1 VAWSRKAWPL
11 RWKLVA
17 GAVLIEAVMLAAL
30 VLNNVRL
37 IENSL
42 HEQVDLRL
50 AELSVLLNAAIAPSM
65 AQLDYGPIQGVFAQS
80 RRGDGV
86 TYFALFDKSGKW
98 VAGDGWPA
106 GQPLPEVQAHPA
118 VGSETR
124 RFDVEIPITIDNQIY
139 GRLQFGLSTDFLHAA
154 RTKLVRESIAIAVIE
169 IALSLV
175 LLALLGTWLMR
186 HLAKLEAASLAVGQG
201 RFDVEVNIQ
210 GADEIARVGQ
220 AFNRMTGEIKV
231 RLADLGKSEARFRTL
246 IERAPDAIV
255 VVDVDAQRIVDANP
269 RAESLFEC
277 PRQELLGSAVD
288 RFYVAGPPEAEGAV
302 MESIR
307 DVQRRAFAGESV
319 VVERPL
325 RAARGREFLAEV
337 RVDDLSDGK
346 RRLIRASY
354 TDITERKRA
363 EESLRESEQFLRD
376 IFNNAAEGIWVIDTD
391 RRTLR
396 ANRALCAMLAVSE
409 TDIRGRS
416 IYSFVDDRN
425 AQIFRERSAITQES
439 GSGTSYEV
447 ELTNSLGN
455 KLTCLFNSSPLRD
468 AGSRIIGSFAVVNDI
483 TVRKATE
490 DELRKTKERYDLAAA
505 IGKVGTW
512 DWNPATGALAWN
524 DETFRLLGFEP
535 GAVAP
540 GYALFLAQV
549 HPGDRERLDRE
560 VKAALYEKAPYAL
573 ECRIVKHG
581 GAEIACHVTGMVEF
595 AADGHATRML
605 GTIQDITER
614 KRTELEAAAQ
624 RTFRETLV
632 ESIPGVFY
640 AIDTGGRFLLFNNN
654 LLAVTQRT
662 AAELMATNAAALFDE
677 DERPQIVAAIARS
690 FAEGGA
696 EAEGSLVGLHGSR
709 TPFYFTGRRIEFEG
723 RPILVGTGID
733 ISERKQ
739 AEARLQL
746 AASVFSQ
753 AREGIVITD
762 TGGVIV
768 DVNET
773 FCHITG
779 YSREDAVGQTPR
791 ILKSGRQSE
800 EFYAEMWRSL
810 TDKGHWYGEMWN
822 RKKNGELYAELINI
836 TVVRDARGVARN
848 YVALFTDIT
857 AMKEHQQQLEHI
869 AHYDALTGLPNRV
882 LLADRLHQ
890 AIAQARRRETLMAVV
905 YLDLDGFKEVNDS
918 HGHETGDGLLIAL
931 SQRMKEALREGDTL
945 ARPGGDE
952 FVIVLA
958 DLATV
963 AECEIVLIRL
973 LHAAA
978 APAQIGDRVL
988 KVSASLGVTL
998 FPIDDGDADSLL
1010 RHADQAMYQ
1019 AKQAGKNRYHLFDV
1033 DQDAAVSIRRESL
1046 DHIRRALDRR
1056 EFVLYYQPKVN
1067 MRTGTVVGAEALIRW
1082 QHPARGLLPPADFL
1096 PVIEDH
1102 PIGVEL
1108 GEWVI
1113 ETVLLQIR
1121 DWNAAGLGIP
1131 VSVNVGARQLQQG
1144 DFAARLSQMLAAR
1157 PEVRPGQLELE
1168 ILETSALEDVAQVSE
1183 RMHACRALGVSFALD
1198 DFGTGYSSLTY
1209 LKRLPANLLKIDQS
1223 FVRDMLDDPDD
1234 LAIVKGVIGLATA
1247 FRRKIIAEGVETVAH
1262 GSRLLSLGCDLA
1274 QGHGIARPMP
1284 AAALPGWAAAWRPDA
1299 AWTAVADLPAK

>member
-1 VAWSRKAWPL
+1 VAFSRKAWPL
-11 RWKLVA
+11 RWKLIA
-17 GAVLIEAVMLAAL
+17 GAVVIEAVMLAAL

-50 AELSVLLNAAIAPSM
+50 GELSVLLNAAIAPSM

-98 VAGDGWPA
+98 VAGDGWPVGTA
-106 GQPLPEVQAHPA
+106 LPKVQVHPG
-118 VGSETR
+118 VSSETR
-124 RFDVEIPITIDNQIY
+124 RFDVEMPIAIDNQIY
-139 GRLQFGLSTDFLHAA
+139 GRLQFGLSTEFLHAA
-154 RTKLVRESIAIAVIE
+154 RTKLVRESIAIAFIE
-169 IALSLV
+169 IALSI
-175 LLALLGTWLMR
+175 LLLTLLGTWLMR
-186 HLAKLEAASLAVGQG
+186 HLAKLEGASLAVGQG
-201 RFDVEVNIQ
+201 RFDVEVNIE

-220 AFNRMTGEIKV
+220 AFNRMTGEIKA
-231 RLADLGKSEARFRTL
+231 RLADLGKSEARFRIL

-255 VVDVDAQRIVDANP
+255 VVDADAQRIVDANP

-277 PRQELLGSAVD
+277 SRQELLGGGIERFYIPDPSDAASAVLE
-288 RFYVAGPPEAEGAV
+288 R
-302 MESIR
+302 IR
-307 DVQRRAFAGESV
+307 EVQKRAFAGESV
-319 VVERPL
+319 VVERRL
-325 RAARGREFLAEV
+325 RGACGRELLAEV

-346 RRLIRASY
+346 RRLVRASY

-376 IFNNAAEGIWVIDTD
+376 IFSNAAEGIWVIDTD
-391 RRTLR
+391 RCTIR
-396 ANRALCAMLAVSE
+396 ANRALCDMLAVSGE
-409 TDIRGRS
+409 EIRGRS
-416 IYSFVDDRN
+416 IYSFVDDGN
-425 AQIFRERSAITQES
+425 ARIFRDRSAITQEA
-439 GSGTSYEV
+439 GTGTSYEI
-447 ELTNSLGN
+447 ELTNSVGN

-468 AGSRIIGSFAVVNDI
+468 AGGRIVGSFAVVNDI
-483 TVRKATE
+483 TLRKATD
-490 DELRKTKERYDLAAA
+490 DELRKTKERYDLAAT

-535 GAVAP
+535 GAVSP
-540 GYALFLAQV
+540 SYELFLGQV
-549 HPGDRERLDRE
+549 HPDDRERLDRE
-560 VKAALYEKAPYAL
+560 VKAALNENTSYAV
-573 ECRIVKHG
+573 ECRIVKSG
-581 GAEIACHVTGMVEF
+581 GAEVICHVTGVVEF
-595 AADGHATRML
+595 ADDGRATRML

-614 KRTELEAAAQ
+614 KQTELEAAAQ
-624 RTFRETLV
+624 RAFRETLV

-662 AAELMATNAAALFDE
+662 AAELMATDAAALFDE
-677 DERPQIVAAIARS
+677 DERPRIVAAIART

-696 EAEGSLVGLHGSR
+696 EVEGSLVGLHGSR
-709 TPFYFTGRRIEFEG
+709 MPFYFTGRRIDFEG

-746 AASVFSQ
+746 AASVFSH
-753 AREGIVITD
+753 AREGIIITD
-762 TGGVIV
+762 AGGSIV
-768 DVNET
+768 DVNKT
-773 FCHITG
+773 FSHITG
-779 YSREDAVGQTPR
+779 YSCEEAIGRNPS
-791 ILKSGRQSE
+791 ILKSGRQSK

-810 TDKGHWYGEMWN
+810 ADNGHWYGEMWN
-822 RKKNGELYAELINI
+822 CKKNGELYAELVNI
-836 TVVRDARGVARN
+836 TAVCDAGGAVRN

-882 LLADRLHQ
+882 LLADRLRQ
-890 AIAQARRRETLMAVV
+890 AIVQARRRETLMALV
-905 YLDLDGFKEVNDS
+905 YLDLDGFKEVNDT

-958 DLATV
+958 DLANV
-963 AECEIVLIRL
+963 EECEVVLARL
-973 LHAAA
+973 LRAAA
-978 APAQIGDRVL
+978 APVQIRDCVL

-1019 AKQAGKNRYHLFDV
+1019 AKQAGKNRFHLFDV

-1067 MRTGTVVGAEALIRW
+1067 MRAGTVVGAEALIRW
-1082 QHPARGLLPPADFL
+1082 QHPVRGLLPPADFL
-1096 PVIEDH
+1096 PIIEDH

-1113 ETVLLQIR
+1113 EAALLQVR
-1121 DWNAAGLGIP
+1121 EWNAAGLDIP

-1144 DFAARLSQMLAAR
+1144 DFAARLAQMLAAQ
-1157 PEVRPGQLELE
+1157 PEVRPNQLELE
-1168 ILETSALEDVAQVSE
+1168 VLETSALEDVAQVSE
-1183 RMHACRALGVSFALD
+1183 RMHACRVLGVSFALD

-1209 LKRLPANLLKIDQS
+1209 LRRLPANLLKIDQS

-1234 LAIVKGVIGLATA
+1234 LAIVKGVIGLAIA

-1262 GSRLLSLGCDLA
+1262 GSCLLSLGCDLA
-1274 QGHGIARPMP
+1274 QGYGIARPMP
-1284 AAALPGWAAAWRPDA
+1284 AADLPAWAAKWRPDV
-1299 AWTAVADLPAK
+1299 AWIAGADFSAK

>member
-1 VAWSRKAWPL
+1 VASSRKAWPL

-80 RRGDGV
+80 RRGDGI

-106 GQPLPEVQAHPA
+106 GTPLPKVRTHRD
-118 VGSETR
+118 VGGDPG
-124 RFDVEIPITIDNQIY
+124 RFDVEMPIAIDNQIY
-139 GRLQFGLSTDFLHAA
+139 GRLQFGLSTEFLHAA
-154 RTKLVRESIAIAVIE
+154 RTKLVRESVAIAVIE
-169 IALSLV
+169 IALSLL
-175 LLALLGTWLMR
+175 LLALLGAWLMR
-186 HLAKLEAASLAVGQG
+186 HLARLEAASLAVGQG
-201 RFDVEVNIQ
+201 RFDVEVNIE
-210 GADEIARVGQ
+210 GADEIARVGH
-220 AFNRMTGEIKV
+220 AFNRMTDEIRS
-231 RLADLGKSEARFRTL
+231 RLADLGQSEARFRTL

-255 VVDVDAQRIVDANP
+255 VVDADAQRIVDANP

-277 PRQELLGSAVD
+277 SRQELLGGGIE
-288 RFYVAGPPEAEGAV
+288 RFYISDPADAEGAV
-302 MESIR
+302 LERIR
-307 DVQRRAFAGESV
+307 EVQRRAFAGESV
-319 VVERPL
+319 VVERRL
-325 RAARGREFLAEV
+325 HGLRGRELLAEV

-346 RRLIRASY
+346 RRLVRASY

-363 EESLRESEQFLRD
+363 ENSLRESEQFLRD

-396 ANRALCAMLAVSE
+396 ANRALCTMLAVSE
-409 TDIRGRS
+409 TEIQGRS

-425 AQIFRERSAITQES
+425 ARIFRERSAITQES

-447 ELTNSLGN
+447 ELTNSAGTT
-455 KLTCLFNSSPLRD
+455 LTCLFNSSPLRD
-468 AGSRIIGSFAVVNDI
+468 AGGRIIGSFAVVNDI
-483 TVRKATE
+483 TARKAAE

-535 GAVAP
+535 GTLAP
-540 GYALFLAQV
+540 GYELFLAQV

-560 VKAALYEKAPYAL
+560 VKAALFEKAPYAL

-581 GAEIACHVTGMVEF
+581 GEEITCYITAMVEF
-595 AADGHATRML
+595 AADGRATRML

-624 RTFRETLV
+624 RAFRETLV

-662 AAELMATNAAALFDE
+662 AAELMATNAVALFDE

-696 EAEGSLVGLHGSR
+696 EAEGSLVGLYGSR

-739 AEARLQL
+739 AEARLKL

-779 YSREDAVGQTPR
+779 YSREEAVGQTPR

-1046 DHIRRALDRR
+1046 DHIRRAFDGR

-1096 PVIEDH
+1096 PIIEDH

-1121 DWNAAGLGIP
+1121 DWNAAGLDIP

-1144 DFAARLSQMLAAR
+1144 DFAARLSQMLTAR

-1284 AAALPGWAAAWRPDA
+1284 AAALPGWAAAWRPDV

>member
-1 VAWSRKAWPL
+1 MPSSRPTWPL
-11 RWKLVA
+11 RRKLIAAAIV
-17 GAVLIEAVMLAAL
+17 IQAVMLAAL
-30 VLNNVRL
+30 VMNSVQR
-37 IENSL
+37 IERSL
-42 HEQVDLRL
+42 HQQVDLRL
-50 AELSVLLNAAIAPSM
+50 GELSVLLNAAIAPSM
-65 AQLDYGPIQGVFAQS
+65 AELDYGSIQGVFAAS
-80 RRGDGV
+80 RRQDGIV
-86 TYFALFDKSGKW
+86 YFALFDKGGKR
-98 VAGDGWPA
+98 VVGEGWPA
-106 GQPLPEVQAHPA
+106 DQPLPAVQRRLDPA
-118 VGSETR
+118 NPVL
-124 RFDVEIPITIDNQIY
+124 RFDTEIPVALGGQTY
-139 GRLQFGLSTDFLHAA
+139 GRLQFGLSTGFLHAA
-154 RTKLVRESIAIAVIE
+154 RTALLRESIAIALIE
-169 IALSLV
+169 IALSI
-175 LLALLGTWLMR
+175 LLLTLLGSWLMR

-201 RFDVEVNIQ
+201 HYDVEVNIE

-220 AFNRMTGEIKV
+220 AFNRMTGEIKA

-246 IERAPDAIV
+246 IERAPDAILV
-255 VVDVDAQRIVDANP
+255 IDADTQCIVDANP

-277 PRQELLGSAVD
+277 SRQELLDGGVE
-288 RFYVAGPPEAEGAV
+288 RFYIPDPGDGAGAV
-302 MESIR
+302 LESIR
-307 DVQRRAFAGESV
+307 EVQRRAFAGESV
-319 VVERPL
+319 VVERRL
-325 RAARGREFLAEV
+325 RGMRGRELLVEV
-337 RVDDLSDGK
+337 RVDDLSDGEH
-346 RRLIRASY
+346 RLVRGSF

-363 EESLRESEQFLRD
+363 EESLRESEEFLRG
-376 IFNNAAEGIWVIDTD
+376 IFNNAAEGLWVIDTD

-396 ANRALCAMLAVSE
+396 ANRALCAMLAVGE
-409 TDIRGRS
+409 NDIRGCS
-416 IYSFVDDRN
+416 IYSFVDDEN
-425 AQIFRERSAITQES
+425 AQIFRERSAITQEA

-468 AGSRIIGSFAVVNDI
+468 ASGRIVGSFAVVNDI
-483 TVRKATE
+483 TARKATE

-540 GYALFLAQV
+540 GYELFLVQV
-549 HPGDRERLDRE
+549 HPDDRERLDRA
-560 VKAALYEKAPYAL
+560 VRAALTERAPYSV
-573 ECRIVKHG
+573 ECRIIKLG
-581 GAEIACHVTGMVEF
+581 GEEVTCHVTGVVEF
-595 AADGHATRML
+595 ADDGHPTRML

-614 KRTELEAAAQ
+614 KRAEREAEAH
-624 RTFRETLV
+624 RVFRETLV

-654 LLAVTQRT
+654 LLDVTQRT
-662 AAELMATNAAALFDE
+662 AAELMATNAAELFDD
-677 DERPQIVAAIARS
+677 DEKPQIVAAIART

-696 EAEGSLVGLHGSR
+696 EVEGSLVGLHGSR

-733 ISERKQ
+733 VSERKQ

-746 AASVFSQ
+746 AASVFSH

-762 TGGVIV
+762 TEGGIV

-779 YSREDAVGQTPR
+779 YSREETIGQNPR
-791 ILKSGRQSE
+791 ILKSGRQSK

-810 TDKGHWYGEMWN
+810 ADKGHWYGEMWN

-836 TVVRDARGVARN
+836 TAVSDARGVVRN

-857 AMKEHQQQLEHI
+857 AMKEHQRQLEHI

-890 AIAQARRRETLMAVV
+890 AIVQARRRETLMGLV

-952 FVIVLA
+952 FVVVLA
-958 DLATV
+958 DLANV
-963 AECEIVLIRL
+963 AECEVVLARL
-973 LHAAA
+973 LRAAA
-978 APAQIGDRVL
+978 EPVQIGECVL

-1019 AKQAGKNRYHLFDV
+1019 AKQAGKNRFHLFDV

-1067 MRTGTVVGAEALIRW
+1067 MRTGTVIGAEALIRW

-1113 ETVLLQIR
+1113 EAALLQIR
-1121 DWNAAGLGIP
+1121 DWNAAGLDIP

-1144 DFAARLSQMLAAR
+1144 DFVARLSQMLAAR
-1157 PEVRPGQLELE
+1157 PEVRPDQLELE
-1168 ILETSALEDVAQVSE
+1168 VLETSALEDVAQVSE

-1234 LAIVKGVIGLATA
+1234 LAIVTGVIGLATA

-1274 QGHGIARPMP
+1274 QGYGIARPMP
-1284 AAALPGWAAAWRPDA
+1284 AAALPDWVAAWRPDM
-1299 AWTAVADLPAK
+1299 AWIADADIFAK